1 MEPVRSASVVD
12 SIRPPLDSGRSKPG
26 ARLKTELNTD
36 PKIDKTWPEIR
47 DWRKQ
52 QRAALVERRLAL
64 PAATIAQWGAA
75 MTESLV
81 AGFPMLAGMTI
92 GFCWPYKNEF
102 DARFAVRRFRD
113 QGATAALPAV
123 VEKAGPLQFR
133 TWWPGAPM
141 KPGVYDIPIPDG
153 TEIVLPDAAIVPMN
167 GFDGDGYRLGYGGG
181 YFDRTLASLAQRPLA
196 IGASFEFAR
205 LATIQPQSH
214 DIPMDFVVTEAGLHA
229 VVDGK
234 LERVDAAACRD
245 RAQQLCDER
254 RLPRPKP
261 AAAGLSSPVCYAS
274 EFPGYFG
281 ENSEKR
287 GKKK

>member
-1 MEPVRSASVVD
+1 LEPVRGAVVVD
-12 SIRPPLDSGRSKPG
+12 SIRPPRGNDRSKPG
-26 ARLKTELNTD
+26 ARLNTEQA
-36 PKIDKTWPEIR
+36 WPQIR

-52 QRAALVERRLAL
+52 QRAALVERRVAVP
-64 PAATIAQWGAA
+64 PATLGQWGAA
-75 MTESLV
+75 MTGLIVS
-81 AGFPMLAGMTI
+81 GFPMLAGMTI

-133 TWWPGAPM
+133 KWWPGAPV
-141 KPGVYDIPIPDG
+141 KPGVYDIPVPDG

-167 GFDGDGYRLGYGGG
+167 GFDGGGYRLGYGGG
-181 YFDRTLASLAQRPLA
+181 YFDRTLASLSPRPLV

-205 LATIQPQSH
+205 LATIRPQPH

-229 VVDGK
+229 VAGGR

-245 RAQQLCDER
+245 HAQRLCDER

-261 AAAGLSSPVCYAS
+261 AVDGLSSPVCYAS

-281 ENSEKR
+281 GDE
-287 GKKK
+287 KKK